1 MAGSSRVVSSKR
13 TWFLG
18 LALLGLL
25 LVMAVGAILW
35 QVVELT
41 SVATVSERIAG
52 IKPVAAGIR
61 LLLIALLALSWPQLI
76 GFAVRKRNADERTQ
90 SHWLS
95 LRWRV
100 TGWLLVI
107 ELMLGQDLLGR
118 FLAAINGPVT

>member
-1 MAGSSRVVSSKR
+1 MVGSSRAVAFKR
-13 TWFLG
+13 SWFLG
-18 LALLGLL
+18 LSLLGLL

-52 IKPVAAGIR
+52 IKPVATGIR
-61 LLLIALLALSWPQLI
+61 LLLIALLALSWPQLV

-90 SHWLS
+90 SHWLA

-100 TGWLLVI
+100 IGWLLVI
-107 ELMLGQDLLGR
+107 ELVLGQDLLGR
-118 FLAAINGPVT
+118 FFAVFNGPVT